1 MLFSVFRLKVVP
13 ACVED
18 YGNPPSV
25 GGVAINLVGA
35 VPAIKDKPVA
45 VQRRNDFASGKVPK
59 LSVVDAHGS
68 ESHCNARFDGN
79 LYLVAWFV
87 RDVLAV
93 LKHAVNYH
101 VDKVVDALEGFGL
114 RFAPR
119 RRPVPFEGWA
129 IGMPAGRIPIE
140 ILISLH
146 DDFEG
151 VGFHENYFARLLSRM
166 RETNLHLSG
175 QAFAERIITV
185 SH

>member
-1 MLFSVFRLKVVP
+1 MP
-13 ACVED
+13 TD
-18 YGNPPSV
+18 
-25 GGVAINLVGA
+25 
-35 VPAIKDKPVA
+35 
-45 VQRRNDFASGKVPK
+45 QRVTATRGSTVTSTWSLGSSGMC
-59 LSVVDAHGS
+59 S
-68 ESHCNARFDGN
+68 
-79 LYLVAWFV
+79 
-87 RDVLAV
+87 AV